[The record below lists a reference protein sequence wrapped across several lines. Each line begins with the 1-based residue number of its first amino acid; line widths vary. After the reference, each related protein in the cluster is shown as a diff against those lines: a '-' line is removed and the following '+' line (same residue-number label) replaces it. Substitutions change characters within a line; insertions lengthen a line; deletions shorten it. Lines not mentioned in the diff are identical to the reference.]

1 MIFRRTLI
9 TLAAA
14 ALALAASAAPT
25 RAQAGGDVVI
35 VLPFENTSNLK
46 DYNWVGESF
55 ADSLS
60 ELLNVPGIVVV
71 SGDEREM
78 VYQRLHLPPTILP
91 SRATAIKLGREASAT
106 LVVLGT
112 YEVTPGDESTV

>member
-1 MIFRRTLI
+1 MIFRRTLLM
-9 TLAAA
+9 LAAA
-14 ALALAASAAPT
+14 LFALAFAAP
-25 RAQAGGDVVI
+25 RAEAQPGGDVVI

-60 ELLNVPGIVVV
+60 ELLNVPGLVVV

-78 VYQRLHLPPTILP
+78 VYQRLHLPQTILP
-91 SRATAIKLGREASAT
+91 SRATAIKLGREARAT
-106 LVVLGT
+106 LV
-112 YEVTPGDESTV
+112 